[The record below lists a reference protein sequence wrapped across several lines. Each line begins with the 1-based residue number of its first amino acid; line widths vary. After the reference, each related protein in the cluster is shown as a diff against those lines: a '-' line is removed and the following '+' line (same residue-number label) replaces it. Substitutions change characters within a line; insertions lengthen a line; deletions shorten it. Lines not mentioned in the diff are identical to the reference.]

1 MSRGVSDARN
11 AFDYKVLGNVPHQFL
26 YMVTDKRDTRFPL
39 DAAGNCT
46 RPPDSM
52 TSRAAIDKSK
62 VIMLIV

>member
-1 MSRGVSDARN
+1 MSRGASDACN

-46 RPPDSM
+46 RPL
-52 TSRAAIDKSK
+52 TA
-62 VIMLIV
+62 